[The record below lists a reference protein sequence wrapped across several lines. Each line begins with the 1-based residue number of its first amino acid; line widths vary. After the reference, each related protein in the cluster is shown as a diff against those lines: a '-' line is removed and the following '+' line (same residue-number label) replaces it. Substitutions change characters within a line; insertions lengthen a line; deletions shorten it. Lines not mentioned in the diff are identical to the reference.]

1 MTDGVIACGPCNV
14 EDNALLTIEPT
25 GAVLGATLRGIDLS
39 QPISTADFNRI
50 LLALGRHGVL
60 RFPDQ
65 HLNVGDVQ
73 RLSELFGEIQ
83 GSISR
88 RPDPDKQ
95 EHPNVGVLSNLK
107 QEGKYIGSPDAGQDW
122 HTDMSYRDVMGFV
135 NVLYGIRIPRRNGNP
150 LGGTEFS
157 NMHAVYDGLP
167 ADVRRRLDGTTALH
181 DFEKFWENMRQNHAS
196 TRPPL
201 TDEQRKRRP
210 PVVHPVFLTHP
221 ITGRKV
227 LYANPG
233 YTVRINELP
242 PSESD
247 DMLAYL
253 FDFQLQPRFRYT
265 HEWTEND
272 LLIWDHLGTI
282 HRAIA
287 DYGPDEIRL
296 IRRCQVMATK
306 VFDPDFLRPVHQL
319 ATAEA

>member
-1 MTDGVIACGPCNV
+1 M
-14 EDNALLTIEPT
+14 LTIEPT

-39 QPISTADFNRI
+39 QPIAAPDFNRI

-60 RFPDQ
+60 RFPEQ
-65 HLNVGDVQ
+65 HLNAGDVQ
-73 RLSELFGEIQ
+73 HFSELFGEIQ
-83 GSISR
+83 GSISKR
-88 RPDPDKQ
+88 SDPDKQ

-107 QEGKYIGSPDAGQDW
+107 HDGKYIGSPDAGQDW

-135 NVLYGIRIPRRNGNP
+135 NVLYGIRIPRRNGKP
-150 LGGTEFS
+150 LGGTEFA
-157 NMHAVYDGLP
+157 NMHAVYDALP
-167 ADVRRRLDGTTALH
+167 PDVKQRLDGTTATH

-210 PVVHPVFLTHP
+210 PVVHPVFLSHP

-242 PSESD
+242 HSESD

-265 HEWTEND
+265 HEWTEDD

-306 VFDPDFLRPVHQL
+306 VFDPVFLRPALQL

>member
-1 MTDGVIACGPCNV
+1 M
-14 EDNALLTIEPT
+14 LTIEPT
-25 GAVLGATLRGIDLS
+25 GGVLGATLRGIDLS
-39 QPISTADFNRI
+39 QPIAAPDFNRI

-65 HLNVGDVQ
+65 HLSAGDVQ
-73 RLSELFGEIQ
+73 CFSELFGEIQ

-88 RPDPDKQ
+88 RPDPAKQ
-95 EHPNVGVLSNLK
+95 EHPNVGILSNMK
-107 QEGKYIGSPDAGQDW
+107 QDGRYIGSPDAGQDW

-135 NVLYGIRIPRRNGNP
+135 NVLYGIRIPRRNGKP

-157 NMHAVYDGLP
+157 NMHAVYDALP
-167 ADVRRRLDGTTALH
+167 ADVKRRLDGATAVH

-196 TRPPL
+196 ERPAL
-201 TDEQRKRRP
+201 TEEQRKRRP

-242 PSESD
+242 QSESD

-253 FDFQLQPRFRYT
+253 FDFQLEPRFRYT
-265 HEWTEND
+265 HDWTEND

-287 DYGPDEIRL
+287 DYSSDEIRL

-306 VFDPDFLRPVHQL
+306 VFDPLFLRPALQL